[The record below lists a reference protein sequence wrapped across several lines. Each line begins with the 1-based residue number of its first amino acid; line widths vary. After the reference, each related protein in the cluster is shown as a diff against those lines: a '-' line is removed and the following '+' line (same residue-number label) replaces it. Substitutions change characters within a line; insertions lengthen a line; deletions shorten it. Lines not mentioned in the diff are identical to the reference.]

1 MKGKKTLLQ
10 NNKKIPYSP
19 WKYRCVD
26 HPEPFDPIHPEPRVD
41 DRSPV
46 PLGTH
51 LGGARVGVD
60 GDGVVPRLA
69 LAAGVGVSIAVAA
82 AGEGGGPRA
91 GAEGAE
97 GAGQGQ
103 AIREPKGKDFVKEKF
118 DFDLFL

>member
-26 HPEPFDPIHPEPRVD
+26 HPEPFDPVHPEPWVD

-51 LGGARVGVD
+51 LGGAGVVVD

-69 LAAGVGVSIAVAA
+69 LAEGVRAEVEVFA

-97 GAGQGQ
+97 GTGQG
-103 AIREPKGKDFVKEKF
+103 
-118 DFDLFL
+118 